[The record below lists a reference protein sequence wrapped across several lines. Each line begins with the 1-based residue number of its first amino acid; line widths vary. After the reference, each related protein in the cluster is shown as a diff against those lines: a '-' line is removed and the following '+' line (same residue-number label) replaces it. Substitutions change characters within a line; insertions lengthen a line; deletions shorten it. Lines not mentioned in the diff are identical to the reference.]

1 MYKTIAA
8 SIALL
13 GTVAI
18 ASPGQA
24 APVAVDGLNQAQNA
38 PIVQVRD
45 GCGPGWHRV
54 GWQDRWGR
62 WRSRCVPNRRW

>member
-1 MYKTIAA
+1 MYKSVAA

-13 GTVAI
+13 AVVAI
-18 ASPGQA
+18 APAGEA
-24 APVAVDGLNQAQNA
+24 APVAANGPSQIRNA

-62 WRSRCVPNRRW
+62 WRSRCVPNGRW